1 MKKVLLIE
9 DDVSL
14 NRGIQIALTK
24 ENYEVAVIDS
34 ISGAYEA
41 VKYGKF
47 DLIILDV
54 SLPDGNGFDFCIEFR
69 KTSDVPIIFLT
80 AQDSELDIT
89 TGLDIGGDDYIT
101 KPFRV
106 KELLSRVNAIMRRSG
121 SNNEYNKLQSKEII
135 LNIKDMRL
143 TKNNIVI
150 QLSKTELKLLQYF
163 LQSSQRILSKENI
176 IDKLWDLDSAF
187 VDDNAVA
194 VNIRRLR
201 EKIEDNPSAPTYI
214 QTIRGI
220 GYLWAE
226 GCVKK

>member
-1 MKKVLLIE
+1 MKKILLIE
-9 DDVSL
+9 DDISL

-24 ENYEVAVIDS
+24 ENYEVVLIDS
-34 ISGAYEA
+34 ITGAYSS
-41 VKYGKF
+41 VKSIKF

-80 AQDSELDIT
+80 AQDSELDVT

-106 KELLSRVNAIMRRSG
+106 KELLSRVNAIMRRAT
-121 SNNEYNKLQSKEII
+121 SNTDYAILQSKEII
-135 LNIKDMRL
+135 LNIKDMKL

-150 QLSKTELKLLQYF
+150 LLSKTELKLLHYF
-163 LQSSQRILSKENI
+163 LQNPQRILSKENI
-176 IDKLWDLDSAF
+176 FDKLWDMDSVF

-201 EKIEDNPSAPTYI
+201 EKIEDNPSNPTYI

-220 GYLWAE
+220 GYIWAE